1 LNDFTKYADKYGDM
15 IATVNHKGKELKVD
29 LNKGMDI
36 SMPITTDPKAT
47 RAWYIDEPK
56 MEPVVLG
63 DWIGD
68 VNKGSGVNF
77 YDIQFNPH
85 AHGTHTETAG
95 HVLNKRYSINQHL
108 QEYFFVTELIS
119 VRPAIV
125 GENEEITLDLL
136 KAAKQQSHDALII
149 RTLPNE
155 ETKLKTNY
163 SNSNPPYITVE
174 GINWLREQGVKH
186 LLIDLP
192 SVDPEKDGGAVA
204 AHHAFWHT
212 EGEIRLDCTITELVY
227 VPDEIEDGEYFMNL
241 QVAAFENDAAP
252 SRPVLFEFE

>member
-1 LNDFTKYADKYGDM
+1 MKAKINFEGEEFE
-15 IATVNHKGKELKVD
+15 ID
-29 LNKGMDI
+29 LNKGLDI
-36 SMPITTDPKAT
+36 SLPITTDPNAA
-47 RAWYIDEPK
+47 RAWYIDPPK

-77 YDIQFNPH
+77 YNIHFNPH

-95 HVLNKRYSINQHL
+95 HVLSPRYSINEHL
-108 QEYFFVTELIS
+108 KEFFFLAELIS
-119 VRPAIV
+119 VRPEIN
-125 GENEEITLDLL
+125 GENQEITLDLL
-136 KAAKQQSHDALII
+136 KNAKNKNHEAIII

-155 ETKLKTNY
+155 DVKLQTNY
-163 SNSNPPYITVE
+163 SNTNPPYITVE
-174 GINWLREQGVKH
+174 GIDWLREQGVKH

-192 SVDPEKDGGAVA
+192 SVDPEQDGGAVA

-227 VPDEIEDGEYFMNL
+227 VPDEIQDGEYFMNL

-252 SRPVLFEFE
+252 SRPLLFEFK